1 MRRPRRLPASVEFFL
16 AVARRFREERVFQ
29 TAGSLTYTSLLSLVP
44 LLTVALAVATAFPVF
59 EQVVAA
65 LHKFVV
71 SNMLPES
78 RSVQTLM
85 DQFNV
90 FARNAGRLTAIGLV
104 GFMVTA
110 VMLMLTIDNAMN
122 RIFRVQR
129 GRSLVQNVAMYWT
142 VLTLGPL
149 LIGGSLSLTSF
160 AIVSSFG
167 MLNLDTVAERLVKQ
181 VPFLLTWA
189 ALALLY
195 GLVPARRVEARHAL
209 FGALLAGIVFELA
222 KRGFALYLTQVPTYR
237 LIYGTFATVPIFL
250 LWLYVSWLV
259 VLSGAVFTALL
270 PGWHARRD
278 LRSVPG
284 QDFAD
289 AVRALALL
297 SRAHA
302 EGRPLRL
309 NYMARKLH
317 LLPDR
322 VEHVL
327 ERARHLGWAAST
339 GRDRWMLARDAVS
352 IPVIEVYRAFAYDA
366 EALGFEPA
374 DLGLSLHDYAQKK
387 EPDEEPD

>member
-1 MRRPRRLPASVEFFL
+1 MRRPRRFPASVEFFL
-16 AVARRFREERVFQ
+16 AVGQRFHEERVFQ

-65 LHKFVV
+65 LHKFIVT
-71 SNMLPES
+71 NMLPES
-78 RSVQTLM
+78 RSVHTLM

-90 FARNAGRLTAIGLV
+90 FARNAGRLTAIGLA
-104 GFMVTA
+104 GFLVIA

-122 RIFRVQR
+122 RIFRVHR
-129 GRSLVQNVAMYWT
+129 GRSLVQNIAMYWT

-167 MLNLDTVAERLVKQ
+167 LLNLDGVAERVVKQ
-181 VPFLLTWA
+181 LPFVLTWA

-195 GLVPARRVEARHAL
+195 GLVPARRVEPRHAI

-250 LWLYVSWLV
+250 LWLYLSWLV

-270 PGWHARRD
+270 PGWKARSD
-278 LRSVPG
+278 FRSVPG

-289 AVRALALL
+289 ALRALALL
-297 SRAHA
+297 AGARAD
-302 EGRPLRL
+302 GQPLRL
-309 NYMARKLH
+309 GYMAKKLR
-317 LLPDR
+317 LLPDH

-327 ERARHLGWAAST
+327 ERARRLGWAAST
-339 GRDRWMLARDAVS
+339 GRDRWMLAKDAVS
-352 IPVIEVYRAFAYDA
+352 IPVLEVCRAFAYDA
-366 EALGFEPA
+366 EALGIEPA
-374 DLGLSLHDYAQKK
+374 DLGLSLHDYAQKR
-387 EPDEEPD
+387 EPDEQQD